1 MQHAT
6 HPDPELAAMVAAYAP
21 YPAATVYEA
30 LRTALGRGLS
40 LDPAI
45 HALVPGTRVS
55 GPARTVQTHV
65 GSLRPVLRLVEAARP
80 GEVLVI
86 EAGGSARATAWG
98 GTFSL
103 ACALRGVAGCVV
115 NASARDVAEI
125 RALGFPVFALGTS
138 VRGALLDADHGQL
151 DIPVAV
157 GDALIAPG
165 DLIIGDDDGLVVV
178 PRADASGRCRSCAPR
193 WRARPSTSDSC
204 AAGPAWVRRW
214 PMQLM
219 RAFERS
225 RCMGRDSGCSTVV
238 ARLAATPTRAL
249 TGNLRSHG
257 GRGVGPC
264 KRWRRY
270 RWS

>member
-6 HPDPELAAMVAAYAP
+6 HPDPELAALVAAYAP

-45 HALVPGTRVS
+45 HALVPGTRLC

-65 GSLRPVLRLVEAARP
+65 GSLRPVLRLVESARP

-151 DIPVAV
+151 DVPVAV

-178 PRADASGRCRSCAPR
+178 PRADAE
-193 WRARPSTSDSC
+193 RALPF
-204 AAGPAWVRRW
+204 VRA
-214 PMQLM
+214 Q
-219 RAFERS
+219 
-225 RCMGRDSGCSTVV
+225 V
-238 ARLAATPTRAL
+238 AREAEYERL
-249 TGNLRSHG
+249 LRG
-257 GRGVGPC
+257 GAGVGEALARC
-264 KRWRRY
+264 VRGCRRA
-270 RWS
+270 